1 MMQLLWAA
9 FLVSGLTGKIQG
21 EVRDEA
27 TGQPI
32 PYANVVILNTEIG
45 ALTGRRWRRRRSMK
59 SRPIR

>member
-1 MMQLLWAA
+1 MMQLLFAA